1 MGREGLIHPNK
12 MVCSNVAVDLNTGI
26 EELPASPSAS
36 FLAHSGAGVDFARSP
51 APPILTTPHSAPPC
65 SRRPPSEL
73 YRPAVSLARSDPLH
87 PNFNCN
93 LDLNEHNS
101 GDNSTASV
109 RS

>member
-51 APPILTTPHSAPPC
+51 APPILTMPHSAPPR

-73 YRPAVSLARSDPLH
+73 YDPLH

>member
-1 MGREGLIHPNK
+1 MGAKEGGRRTVGREGLIHPNK

-51 APPILTTPHSAPPC
+51 APPILTTPHSAPPR

-73 YRPAVSLARSDPLH
+73 YRPAANQLRI
-87 PNFNCN
+87 
-93 LDLNEHNS
+93 
-101 GDNSTASV
+101 
-109 RS
+109 

>member
-51 APPILTTPHSAPPC
+51 APPILTTPHSAPPR

-73 YRPAVSLARSDPLH
+73 YRPAANQLRI
-87 PNFNCN
+87 
-93 LDLNEHNS
+93 
-101 GDNSTASV
+101 
-109 RS
+109 